1 MSNSRNTRRQRGRP
15 LSHGQRRLVERGRRG
30 RGIAMAPDV
39 LAASARF
46 APETFRRTL
55 EEINPEDRGLALAA

>member
-1 MSNSRNTRRQRGRP
+1 MDV
-15 LSHGQRRLVERGRRG
+15 GQG
-30 RGIAMAPDV
+30 RGEVGVAGVYLMLAAMYV
-39 LAASARF
+39 LLAASALF